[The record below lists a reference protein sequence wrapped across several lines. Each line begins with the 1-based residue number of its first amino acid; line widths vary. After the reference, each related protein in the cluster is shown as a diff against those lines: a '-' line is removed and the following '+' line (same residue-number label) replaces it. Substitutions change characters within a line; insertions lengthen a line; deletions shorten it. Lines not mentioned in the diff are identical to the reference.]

1 MLHTIIFISIF
12 IILYSSIYYYIFI
25 RSRSAIAFNL
35 NLKRSHFILF
45 IILYFTS
52 ILGLVLNTVFYNPL
66 SIFFYKISVFW
77 FALMLYSFIF
87 IIVIDIVRLLC
98 FIFKIKPAIIKLHY
112 KTIKIILLLTVF
124 LVEMIII
131 VIGYQNTMNLKVTE
145 LDLRINKDAGRLES
159 LNIVM
164 ISDIH
169 INALTTKKKLRN
181 IIKLINEQSPDIVL
195 FVGDIVDTQIDPF
208 NKQNLGT
215 LFLAINSKY
224 GIFAVTGNHEYIGDH
239 IKTINS
245 LSKYGVTFLRDDV
258 IKIENSFYL
267 VGREDLSAY
276 RSLKKKRKSLKD
288 LIVNNNKKYPIL
300 LMDHQPIDLDIASD
314 NGIDLQ
320 MSGHTHNGQL
330 FPFNLITDLL
340 FELPWGYLK
349 KGETHYYVSCG
360 VGTAGIP
367 LRTGSYPEIVNIKLI
382 FNENKNSNKYISSSK

>member
-1 MLHTIIFISIF
+1 M
-12 IILYSSIYYYIFI
+12 
-25 RSRSAIAFNL
+25 
-35 NLKRSHFILF
+35 
-45 IILYFTS
+45 
-52 ILGLVLNTVFYNPL
+52 
-66 SIFFYKISVFW
+66 
-77 FALMLYSFIF
+77 
-87 IIVIDIVRLLC
+87 
-98 FIFKIKPAIIKLHY
+98 
-112 KTIKIILLLTVF
+112 LTVF
-124 LVEMIII
+124 LVETIII